1 MADRVSVSFALGGT
15 LSGEAYLELVA
26 VIAAEGLSIEW
37 DGAAFEPPHRKVGEP
52 LALFANEVAWGKVE
66 ALETFCADH
75 GLPYR
80 VWSGGFFAEWGAER
94 LIFRGDGVPESFIAD
109 ESDRVLID
117 RHEIVSRGSIEAIL
131 AYFDKAEFTVPP
143 LVVEGDPEVA
153 GEDARQETAHG

>member
-1 MADRVSVSFALGGT
+1 MADRVSVSFTLGGT
-15 LSGEAYLELVA
+15 LSGDAYHELVA

-37 DGAAFEPPHRKVGEP
+37 DGPAFVPSHRTVGEP

-94 LIFRGDGVPESFIAD
+94 LIFRGDGAPESFIAD

-117 RHEIVSRGSIEAIL
+117 RLEIVRRGSIEAIL
-131 AYFDKAEFTVPP
+131 AYFDEAEFPVPP
-143 LVVEGDPEVA
+143 LLVKGDPEVA
-153 GEDARQETAHG
+153 TEMAGKVAAHG